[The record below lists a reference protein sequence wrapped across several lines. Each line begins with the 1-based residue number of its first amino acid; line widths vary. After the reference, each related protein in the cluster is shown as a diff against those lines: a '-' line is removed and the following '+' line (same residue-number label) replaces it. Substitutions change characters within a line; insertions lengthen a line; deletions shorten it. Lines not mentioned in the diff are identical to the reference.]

1 MESKQKNACKTQ
13 TQEKSVT
20 TMEIVN
26 AENANVTVIMLENFA
41 LVIKMSVQSKSN
53 FMPSDITNT
62 GKKQRIYKS

>member
-26 AENANVTVIMLENFA
+26 AENANVIVIMLENFA
-41 LVIKMSVQSKSN
+41 LVIKMNVQ
-53 FMPSDITNT
+53 
-62 GKKQRIYKS
+62 GK